1 MRRSTTSSRTSAAEK
16 STKEGDIVMSAA
28 HAAPPAGSDS
38 RAAPES
44 ARATIQA
51 FFRDAAAI
59 AEVELRKVARDPT
72 EILTR
77 AVQPTLWLFVFGQ
90 VFTRTRAI
98 PTGSLSYLAFM
109 APGVLA
115 QSVLFSA
122 IFYGIAVIWERDL
135 GIVQKLLVSP
145 SPRASLVLGKALSA
159 GVRALTQG
167 VIIMVLAYF
176 LDVPLRLDPMSI
188 AGLILAV
195 LLGAAL
201 FSTFSFVIA
210 CLVKTRERFMG
221 IGQVLTM
228 PLFFAS
234 NAIYPLAMMPHW
246 LQLIAR
252 VNPLTYLVNALRALM
267 IQGGASSAGLPVDFA
282 VLAVVFIALILL
294 GARLYPGIIR

>member
-1 MRRSTTSSRTSAAEK
+1 MTSATRA
-16 STKEGDIVMSAA
+16 V
-28 HAAPPAGSDS
+28 PPAGSADRRRS
-38 RAAPES
+38 VAALELI
-44 ARATIQA
+44 RA
-51 FFRDAAAI
+51 FFRDAGAI

-77 AVQPTLWLFVFGQ
+77 AVQPALWLLVFGQ
-90 VFTRTRAI
+90 VFTRTRVI

-145 SPRASLVLGKALSA
+145 SPRASLVLGKAVSA
-159 GVRALTQG
+159 GIRALTQG
-167 VIIMVLAYF
+167 VIIVALSWI
-176 LDVPLRLDPMSI
+176 LGVPLKLDAASI
-188 AGLILAV
+188 AGLIVAV

-246 LQLIAR
+246 LQVIAR

-267 IQGGASSAGLPVDFA
+267 VQGGSSTVGLPADFA
-282 VLAVVFIALILL
+282 ILAVVFVALITL
-294 GARLYPGIIR
+294 GARLYPGIVR

>member
-1 MRRSTTSSRTSAAEK
+1 MTF
-16 STKEGDIVMSAA
+16 AA
-28 HAAPPAGSDS
+28 HAAPPAGSAS
-38 RAAPES
+38 RAGPGG
-44 ARATIQA
+44 ARETIGA

-77 AVQPTLWLFVFGQ
+77 AVQPTLWLLVFGQ

-98 PTGSLSYLAFM
+98 PTGPLSYLAFM

-145 SPRASLVLGKALSA
+145 SPRASLVLGKAVSA
-159 GVRALTQG
+159 GVRALTQA

-176 LDVPLRLDPMSI
+176 LGVPLRLDPMSI

-234 NAIYPLAMMPHW
+234 NAIYPLTMMPHW

-267 IQGGASSAGLPVDFA
+267 VQGGTSSVGLPVDFA
-282 VLAVVFIALILL
+282 VLAVVFIALIAL